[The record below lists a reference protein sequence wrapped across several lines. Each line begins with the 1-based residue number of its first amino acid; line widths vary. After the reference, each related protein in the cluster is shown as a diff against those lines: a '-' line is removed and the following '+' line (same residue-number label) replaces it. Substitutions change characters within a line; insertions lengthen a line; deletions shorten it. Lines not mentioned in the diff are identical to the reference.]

1 MKVIFN
7 TMLKTIKLT
16 NLLSFGATTEI
27 SFNKGLNVLIG
38 ANGSGKSNL
47 IEAISLLQAMPKDLG
62 KVIRDGGGIEEWLWK
77 GEKNHSVR
85 IEAIIENP
93 YDCHEPEYIGNSIVY
108 SIREPIEHTL
118 EFRAM
123 DYRIEV
129 IREYIREIVGTE
141 YGTNKKIFN
150 YYYRLKNNARDAV
163 INQGVDN
170 RRELDWENIET
181 NQSILAQRQDRDAY
195 PEMAYLSNYYEKIR
209 LYREW
214 QFGRSAAPRNLQR
227 ADLPNDF
234 LEENTSNLGLILNS
248 FRRNSEVKRKLLDA
262 LKLFNESI
270 YDFDV
275 IVQGGYI
282 QVFFEENSFSIPA
295 SRLSDGT
302 LRYLSLLAILL
313 HPNPPP
319 LICIEEPEL
328 GLHPDVLPTL
338 IDLLKKAAQKTQII
352 ITTHSA
358 DLIDDL
364 TDMPE
369 AVLVFD
375 KAQGSTTVNRLDRA
389 ELSDWLKDYRLGQLW
404 RRGELGGNRW

>member
-1 MKVIFN
+1 MTNPVPWSRKSAKGIFRKSMLKVI
-7 TMLKTIKLT
+7 KL
-16 NLLSFGATTEI
+16 NNILSFAATTEI

-47 IEAISLLQAMPKDLG
+47 IEAISLLQAMPKDLT
-62 KVIRDGGGIEEWLWK
+62 KAVRDGGGIEEWLWK
-77 GEKNHSVR
+77 GDENPIAQ

-93 YDCHEPEYIGNSIVY
+93 NGRQSLRHM
-108 SIREPIEHTL
+108 L
-118 EFRAM
+118 KFRAM
-123 DYRIEV
+123 NYRIEV
-129 IREYIREIVGTE
+129 INELIENEKLYDRAGYDQK
-141 YGTNKKIFN
+141 YF
-150 YYYRLKNNARDAV
+150 YYRYDGKRATVNVNEKTNSHGKLH
-163 INQGVDN
+163 
-170 RRELDWENIET
+170 WENIET
-181 NQSILAQRQDRDAY
+181 DQSILAQRQDPDAY
-195 PEMAYLSNYYEKIR
+195 PEMAYLGNSYQKIR

-214 QFGRSAAPRNLQR
+214 QFGRYTPSRKPQR

-234 LEENTSNLGLILNS
+234 LEENIVNLALILNS
-248 FRRNSEVKRKLLDA
+248 LRQNREAKRKLLDA

-270 YDFDV
+270 EDFDLRV
-275 IVQGGYI
+275 HSGYVEI
-282 QVFFEENSFSIPA
+282 FFQESNFNAPIPA
-295 SRLSDGT
+295 TRLSDGT

-328 GLHPDVLPTL
+328 GLHPDVLPSL
-338 IDLLKKAAQKTQII
+338 IDLLKEAAQKTQII

-369 AVLVFD
+369 SVMVFD
-375 KAQGSTTVNRLDRA
+375 KYQGSTSVNRLDKNA
-389 ELSDWLKDYRLGQLW
+389 LGAWLKDYRLGQLW

>member
-1 MKVIFN
+1 MTNPVPWSRKSAKGIFRKSMLKVI
-7 TMLKTIKLT
+7 KL
-16 NLLSFGATTEI
+16 NNILSFAATTEI

-47 IEAISLLQAMPKDLG
+47 IEAISLLQAMPKDLT
-62 KVIRDGGGIEEWLWK
+62 KAVRDGGGIEEWLWK
-77 GEKNHSVR
+77 GDENPIAQ

-93 YDCHEPEYIGNSIVY
+93 NGRQSLRHM
-108 SIREPIEHTL
+108 L
-118 EFRAM
+118 KFRAM
-123 DYRIEV
+123 NYRIEV
-129 IREYIREIVGTE
+129 INELIENEKLYDRAGYDQK
-141 YGTNKKIFN
+141 YF
-150 YYYRLKNNARDAV
+150 YYRYDGKRATVNVNEKTNSHRKLH
-163 INQGVDN
+163 
-170 RRELDWENIET
+170 WENIET
-181 NQSILAQRQDRDAY
+181 DQSILAQRQDPDAY
-195 PEMAYLSNYYEKIR
+195 PEMAYLGNSYQKIR

-214 QFGRSAAPRNLQR
+214 QFGRYTPSRKPQR

-234 LEENTSNLGLILNS
+234 LEENIVNLALILNS
-248 FRRNSEVKRKLLDA
+248 LRQNREAKRKLLDA

-270 YDFDV
+270 EDFDLRV
-275 IVQGGYI
+275 HSGYVEI
-282 QVFFEENSFSIPA
+282 FFQESNFNAPIPA
-295 SRLSDGT
+295 TRLSDGT

-328 GLHPDVLPTL
+328 GLHPDVLPSL
-338 IDLLKKAAQKTQII
+338 IDLLKEAAQKTQII

-369 AVLVFD
+369 SVMVFD
-375 KAQGSTTVNRLDRA
+375 KHQGSTSVNRLDKNA
-389 ELSDWLKDYRLGQLW
+389 LGAWLKDYRLGQLW